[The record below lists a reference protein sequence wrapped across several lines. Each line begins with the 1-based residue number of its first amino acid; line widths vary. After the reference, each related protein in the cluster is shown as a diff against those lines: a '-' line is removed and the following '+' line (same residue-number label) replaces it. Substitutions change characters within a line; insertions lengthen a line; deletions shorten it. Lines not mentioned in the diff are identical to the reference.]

1 LWWFE
6 YVIFSNTLNIFS
18 MKNLSYW
25 ALMNPWKSQTLL
37 VICHLCLAVLAIY
50 SGVWLFAH
58 DISVPKPVFY
68 LGEILFFTALVL
80 YPIRR
85 ARYKFW
91 KANFVRQKIMDGFM
105 VMSYVLM
112 VVSISNTDAKLA
124 WCDNADAPYVE
135 QIAMRENV
143 KPMAENA
150 EKTPTLSRKALRR
163 EFKSF
168 VTRMKASAA
177 SSEGNGDGGKIAGI
191 IFLMLILESVVLV
204 LSCAI
209 GCSGGGAFGAIAAI
223 GGTIAVVAFGSYLV
237 RQIKGKR
244 KSNYQP
250 TPTPSNE
257 KI

>member
-1 LWWFE
+1 
-6 YVIFSNTLNIFS
+6 

-37 VICHLCLAVLAIY
+37 VICHFCLAVLAIY

-68 LGEILFFTALVL
+68 LGEILFFTALIL

-91 KANFVRQKIMDGFM
+91 KPNFVRQKVMDVCF
-105 VMSYVLM
+105 VLSYLLM
-112 VVSISNTDAKLA
+112 AITITNTDANLA
-124 WCDNADAPYVE
+124 WNDTSDAPFVT
-135 QIAMRENV
+135 QIAMRENL
-143 KPMAENA
+143 KPPVSAEIQA
-150 EKTPTLSRKALRR
+150 PTLSKKALRKQ
-163 EFKSF
+163 FKNF
-168 VTRMKASAA
+168 VTNAVQNART
-177 SSEGNGDGGKIAGI
+177 GNSDGGSIAG
-191 IFLMLILESVVLV
+191 VVLLMILGILLV
-204 LSCAI
+204 TLLSCGLLCSNNTIGFILLFGGWIVVLALGISAI
-209 GCSGGGAFGAIAAI
+209 
-223 GGTIAVVAFGSYLV
+223 

-250 TPTPSNE
+250 TPTPLNE

>member
-1 LWWFE
+1 
-6 YVIFSNTLNIFS
+6 

-37 VICHLCLAVLAIY
+37 VICQLLLAVLAIY

-58 DISVPKPVFY
+58 DIIVPKPVFY
-68 LGEILFFTALVL
+68 VGEILFFVALIL

-124 WCDNADAPYVE
+124 WYDNADAPYVE

-143 KPMAENA
+143 KPMAENV
-150 EKTPTLSRKALRR
+150 EKAPTLSRKTLRR

-168 VTRMKASAA
+168 VTRMKAHAA
-177 SSEGNGDGGKIAGI
+177 SSENGSDAGKIAGI
-191 IFLMLILESVVLV
+191 IFLMLILELAVLLLACTV
-204 LSCAI
+204 D
-209 GCSGGGAFGAIAAI
+209 CSGGGAFVVAAI
-223 GGTIAVVAFGSYLV
+223 LGTIGVIAFGAYLI

-250 TPTPSNE
+250 TPKPSND